1 MFSSLSLLL
10 YSPCTMNLRGCCD
23 TKPASSTLS
32 QSIHDRSMYE
42 SRLLCAYELGQH
54 LCARRPTLPAQGRAS
69 VSLRAHDL
77 RWQASSC
84 VNDGSLLFA
93 PTKALVGHTE
103 RGLEIRRLRA
113 DSPLPARSKG
123 KTQKLAD
130 RVSQKPVPL
139 LGLSGFPSWGPSH
152 RFRCTA
158 VGFTFVVPPQP
169 PCIPPHGTAAGWEG
183 RVKSRPRRNT

>member
-113 DSPLPARSKG
+113 DSPQR
-123 KTQKLAD
+123 
-130 RVSQKPVPL
+130 L
-139 LGLSGFPSWGPSH
+139 LVL
-152 RFRCTA
+152 RE
-158 VGFTFVVPPQP
+158 
-169 PCIPPHGTAAGWEG
+169 AAGLPQRLLRRRSAQRSPRAASSPTATPG
-183 RVKSRPRRNT
+183 SAVASPASGTGAHSRRGPPGTTCWHRRSSSSRCRPTRTR